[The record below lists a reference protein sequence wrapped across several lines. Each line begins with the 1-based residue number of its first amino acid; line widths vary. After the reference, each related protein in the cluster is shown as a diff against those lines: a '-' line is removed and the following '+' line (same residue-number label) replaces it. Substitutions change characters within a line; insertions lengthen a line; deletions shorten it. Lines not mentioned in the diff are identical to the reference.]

1 MKKRCAPTRLDEPPY
16 DICFLCW
23 GSRQK
28 RCNRKAKPQVAS
40 GAAAAPARRRSHPRP
55 PPACAPAAAAA
66 PPSFLSGPTV
76 DSPLFTALPTTVP
89 LHGSVGA
96 PLSNL
101 IGWHDAIFAARD
113 ACRSA
118 RASHAAIEAA
128 QRSAVIEVQVAA
140 SRIAVADNRLIK
152 AWRNYYFLVEGVV
165 WDGLD
170 PAPTFPASELD
181 GEGEAA
187 AASAS
192 EPKGKGK
199 AAGPPSD
206 AGDVVEVRGESSD
219 ELESDDESEGGGQG
233 MEVV

>member
-1 MKKRCAPTRLDEPPY
+1 MKKRCAPARLDEPPY

-28 RCNRKAKPQVAS
+28 KCNCKAKPQVAS
-40 GAAAAPARRRSHPRP
+40 DAAAAPTRRRSRPRL
-55 PPACAPAAAAA
+55 PPARAPAVAAT
-66 PPSFLSGPTV
+66 PPSFLLGPTV
-76 DSPLFTALPTTVP
+76 DSPLFTALSTAVP

-96 PLSNL
+96 PLSDL
-101 IGWHDAIFAARD
+101 IGWHDTIFAARD

-118 RASHAAIEAA
+118 RASHAAAEAA

-140 SRIAVADNRLIK
+140 SRIAVADDRLIE

-170 PAPTFPASELD
+170 PAPTFPTSESD
-181 GEGEAA
+181 GEGEVA

-192 EPKGKGK
+192 DPKGKGK
-199 AAGPPSD
+199 ASGPLSN
-206 AGDVVEVRGESSD
+206 AGDVEEVRAGSAD
-219 ELESDDESEGGGQG
+219 ESDDEGEGGGQG
-233 MEVV
+233 MEVF